1 MVTCTYVFRVAVK
14 DTHLHAEVQRMM
26 EQLEVKHFH
35 SARKDDPDRVPKLS
49 YQEIVDIVREAVAIR
64 IWLGTHVCTMS
75 MFMSTTHR
83 LSIDIACHVRVCAH
97 VHVHAHA
104 GRGTRGIA

>member
-49 YQEIVDIVREAVAIR
+49 YQEIVDIVREALAIL
-64 IWLGTHVCTMS
+64 LGTHVCTMS

-83 LSIDIACHVRVCAH
+83 LSIDIACHARVCAH
-97 VHVHAHA
+97 YHVHVHA